1 MIRPI
6 QRRLLEFKVLGRET
20 RVNTNIL
27 GEKKKRNQIRK
38 IKITPQ
44 QNLHRKPFYE
54 PSYKSE
60 SELWHAQRSCTF
72 IFLAGYYL
80 FVLQHV
86 TIFAKSD
93 LRFSDK
99 NIALQT
105 KRSKSTKSFFSDIS
119 NLCSRPVSTD
129 EILFNL
135 FSDLHKLESFNLN

>member
-1 MIRPI
+1 MNRATSLNLNCDMP
-6 QRRLLEFKVLGRET
+6 RDHVLLF
-20 RVNTNIL
+20 
-27 GEKKKRNQIRK
+27 
-38 IKITPQ
+38 
-44 QNLHRKPFYE
+44 
-54 PSYKSE
+54 
-60 SELWHAQRSCTF
+60 
-72 IFLAGYYL
+72 FLAGYYL

-105 KRSKSTKSFFSDIS
+105 KRSKSTKSFFFDIS